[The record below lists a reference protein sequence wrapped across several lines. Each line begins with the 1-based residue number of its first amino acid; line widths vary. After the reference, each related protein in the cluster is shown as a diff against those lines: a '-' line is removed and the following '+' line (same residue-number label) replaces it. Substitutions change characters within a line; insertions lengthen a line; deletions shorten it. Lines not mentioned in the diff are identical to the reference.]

1 MKNWQKYFEMH
12 GRGLRPLQP
21 PVQLPGARRAQR
33 VNDEP
38 VKVLDLLFCVC
49 FIWKLGET
57 LEKLHFFTFGPKQC
71 FYVTHSA
78 LEYFEKLALKKKQQ
92 KTPATLNGCISKAG
106 AALQPPVPLLAARR
120 A

>member
-1 MKNWQKYFEMH
+1 MH

-38 VKVLDLLFCVC
+38 VKVLDLLFCFC

-57 LEKLHFFTFGPKQC
+57 WEKLHFFIFGPKQC

-78 LEYFEKLALKKKQQ
+78 LEYFEKLALKKKKKNK
-92 KTPATLNGCISKAG
+92 KTATLNGCISKAG
-106 AALQPPVPLLAARR
+106 AALQPPVPLPAARR